1 MSDAITAM
9 VKEVEG
15 SGSRSYCARDW
26 MTARSAVSQTNSKCW
41 WSSQEALLDM
51 LGSRMEQV
59 ANALVTEA
67 MMDGKL
73 QMLAKNLF
81 DSVVDYTEKL
91 LLSPSRDPR
100 LGVDAASA

>member
-1 MSDAITAM
+1 
-9 VKEVEG
+9 
-15 SGSRSYCARDW
+15 
-26 MTARSAVSQTNSKCW
+26 
-41 WSSQEALLDM
+41 M

-91 LLSPSRDPR
+91 LPRRDPPASPSMKRD
-100 LGVDAASA
+100 DAVMQEFGISGDEQDDALSTTPEQDQLN